1 MAKKIKTLVESGES
15 QQRSLDALVT
25 VIKSCESSVISKWQ
39 EMAYAVHEIYT
50 RELWTINFESFEH
63 CMQEA
68 IGWKK
73 SWAYEMLKAAN
84 VLEHAPITDASMAR
98 YLHPLVASN
107 RAIAWESAVESASP
121 AKPTRDDVKKAASL
135 LLTNQLGNQTDGE
148 EDAEEKSGATDKDVP
163 DAPLVAWGKQ
173 FDEIISN
180 LRDVKN
186 KIEELS
192 ETEAGAFLGSAQIV
206 VDMKNVFNALQ
217 WAKPHCQ
224 CVYCDGDGCKHCQ
237 NRGWMCKGLHTSAPE
252 DLK

>member
-107 RAIAWESAVESASP
+107 RANTGRCQESRFAAVD
-121 AKPTRDDVKKAASL
+121 KPVGEPRRRRKWRRKVRRDGQGYS
-135 LLTNQLGNQTDGE
+135 
-148 EDAEEKSGATDKDVP
+148 
-163 DAPLVAWGKQ
+163 
-173 FDEIISN
+173 
-180 LRDVKN
+180 
-186 KIEELS
+186 
-192 ETEAGAFLGSAQIV
+192 
-206 VDMKNVFNALQ
+206 
-217 WAKPHCQ
+217 
-224 CVYCDGDGCKHCQ
+224 
-237 NRGWMCKGLHTSAPE
+237 
-252 DLK
+252 

>member
-50 RELWTINFESFEH
+50 RELWTVNYESFEH

-98 YLHPLVASN
+98 YLHPLVAAN
-107 RAIAWESAVESASP
+107 RAIAWEAAVDSASP

-135 LLTNQLGNQTDGE
+135 LLTNQLGNQGE
-148 EDAEEKSGATDKDVP
+148 EDAEEKSVAPDKNIP
-163 DAPLVAWGKQ
+163 ESPLVTWGKQ
-173 FDEIISN
+173 FDEVITS

-186 KIEELS
+186 KIEELA
-192 ETEAGAFLGSAQIV
+192 ETEAGTFLGSAQII

-217 WAKPHCQ
+217 WAKPHCP
-224 CVYCDGDGCKHCQ
+224 CVYCEGDGCKHCQ
-237 NRGWMCKGLHTSAPE
+237 EKGWMCKGLHTSAPE

>member
-107 RAIAWESAVESASP
+107 RTIAWEAAVESASP

-135 LLTNQLGNQTDGE
+135 LLTNQLGTDNGSDGE
-148 EDAEEKSGATDKDVP
+148 GDSEKQAQPVAPES
-163 DAPLVAWGKQ
+163 PLVVWGKQ
-173 FDEIISN
+173 FDEVITA

-192 ETEAGAFLGSAQIV
+192 ETEAGTFLGSAQII

-217 WAKPHCQ
+217 WAKPHCP

-237 NRGWMCKGLHTSAPE
+237 EKGWMCKGLHASAPE